1 MKNFMLHFNKLII
14 PSIFL
19 MLGAILLAA
28 NANPSKPQSL
38 WFVIAGVMII
48 IFSLLWILITLQVL
62 NGKNWLIYTVII
74 SLPALFLAYRNYATI
89 ADELKFKEQEEARFE
104 VIKQHLIKIREAQI
118 AYKSAKGT
126 YCKSFDELID
136 FVMNG
141 KVPVIKQIG
150 NADDSV
156 AVAKGLV
163 RIDTT
168 WLPVIGKAYMVT
180 FPVDS
185 LRWVPFAEAGTEFF
199 MDAGELQTGEN
210 LTSPVFVASANY
222 KDFLGDL
229 YKSYSRIVP
238 DSTIQVGS
246 MDQVTTNGSW
256 RE

>member
-1 MKNFMLHFNKLII
+1 MKNYMLYFNKLVI
-14 PSIFL
+14 PAIFL
-19 MLGAILLAA
+19 LLGVILLAA
-28 NANPSKPQSL
+28 NADPSKPQSI
-38 WFVIAGVMII
+38 WFVFAGVMIV

-62 NGKNWLIYTVII
+62 NGKNWFIYTIII
-74 SLPALFLAYRNYATI
+74 SIPALFLAYRNYATI
-89 ADELKFKEQEEARFE
+89 ADELKFKELEAARFE
-104 VIKQHLIKIREAQI
+104 VIKQRLIKIREAQI

-141 KVPVIKQIG
+141 KVPVVKQIG

-156 AVAKGLV
+156 AVAQGLV
-163 RIDTT
+163 RIDTN
-168 WLPVIGKAYMVT
+168 WVPVIGKAYIVT

-185 LRWVPFAEAGTEFF
+185 LRWVPFAKEGTEFF

-229 YKSYSRIVP
+229 YKSYNRIVP

-246 MDQVTTNGSW
+246 MEQVTTNGSW